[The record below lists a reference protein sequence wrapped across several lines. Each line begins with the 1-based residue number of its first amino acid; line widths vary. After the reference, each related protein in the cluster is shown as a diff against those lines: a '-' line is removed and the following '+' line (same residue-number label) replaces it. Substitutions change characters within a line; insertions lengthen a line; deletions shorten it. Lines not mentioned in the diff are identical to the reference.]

1 MSDQGFWHLLYMN
14 HCNESVKCFK
24 ISPNVSL
31 TAIKMEYACGVI
43 KHETINKKLDSLI
56 KQILLSI
63 SCLLLVAVILKATG
77 NLKLCWTSMIDIR
90 LANISKLIIDM
101 THVWLILS
109 WYALISVTFI
119 SLFHCNVCMCV
130 CLVREGRG
138 GGVCRLNLSTS

>member
-1 MSDQGFWHLLYMN
+1 MN
-14 HCNESVKCFK
+14 PCNESVKCFK

-109 WYALISVTFI
+109 
-119 SLFHCNVCMCV
+119 
-130 CLVREGRG
+130 
-138 GGVCRLNLSTS
+138 